1 MEGVEVCYDF
11 LPNLLLKVKF
21 TPYNCRVSLEVFS
34 LGTSGMMPLPGRF
47 LTSALVRREGEL
59 FLFDC
64 GEGTQVSLKMLN
76 LKWKKINSVFI
87 SHMHADHVTG
97 LPGLLMLSS
106 QVDRVEPLYIYGP
119 AKLGEYID
127 ANRKILD
134 MYINYEIN
142 FIPVQEGVILETQ
155 EYTVNAYRLKHTKP
169 CFGYSIVEKDR
180 PGEFSVENA
189 KALNIEMGPKWGKL
203 QKGESVENS
212 LGELIVPEQ
221 VLGKARK
228 GRKFCYITD
237 TKYFPE
243 IADFVHDADFAL
255 IEGMFCAE
263 LEADAEDKMHMTS
276 SQAALIAKE
285 GNVKKMGLQHYSP
298 RYSDYELKQLK
309 IEADKIYPDTI
320 LTKDR
325 MSFDIP
331 NEE

>member
-1 MEGVEVCYDF
+1 
-11 LPNLLLKVKF
+11 LPKSNN
-21 TPYNCRVSLEVFS
+21 PYYTLPVSLEVFS

-76 LKWKKINSVFI
+76 LKWKKISSIFI

-106 QVDRVEPLYIYGP
+106 QVERSEPLYIYGP
-119 AKLGEYID
+119 AKLGEFIE
-127 ANRKILD
+127 ASRRILD
-134 MYINYEIN
+134 MYINYEIR
-142 FIPVQEGVILETQ
+142 FIPVEEGLVTESG
-155 EYTVNAYRLKHTKP
+155 EYSIYAYRLRHTKP
-169 CFGYSIVEKDR
+169 CFGYSLVEKTR
-180 PGEFSVENA
+180 PGEFSVE
-189 KALNIEMGPKWGKL
+189 KALAMGVPRGPKWGQL
-203 QKGESVENS
+203 QRGGEVENEEGRIIKPS
-212 LGELIVPEQ
+212 D
-221 VLGKARK
+221 VLGPARS

-255 IEGMFCAE
+255 IEGMFCRD

-276 SQAALIAKE
+276 TQAAMIARD

-298 RYSDYELKQLK
+298 RYSDYELRQLK
-309 IEADKIYPDTI
+309 AEAAEIFPGTI
-320 LTKDR
+320 LTRDR

-331 NEE
+331 NAD